1 MQLLKRRHF
10 KISSVTDKIMQWQQ
24 ELVSNISKVYNNYK
38 ESLFYFILKSWLI
51 KENNSSQILFVINN
65 SSFNLNPEEDFFILN
80 KTTWYSIKGKLKVK
94 QIPIR
99 KIGYYC
105 YKKLVFVFDNYCY
118 FFYKD
123 KNLDRKTIYEGY
135 LNFINKQNIEKILH
149 LLETNEINHFF
160 VKINANTDL
169 YRQILYY
176 KGNTFELVL
185 KKNVQNRTFFNE
197 QDKNK
202 EKVIYKKITLNQ
214 NNHEKSKLTALKKN
228 NLFRKSKKH
237 NINNSNDSNISEPSK
252 LRNNNS
258 AENLTN
264 ILLHS
269 QSDISIIINKSL
281 IRDRSCIDIQ
291 ANSLRKK
298 LDKIPEHFPN
308 RKLSK
313 SEDEK
318 LNKILKAVIHYYCF
332 YKNFNYKLNLE
343 QEVNDLNLCM
353 INKDWLNKF
362 FINKFNF
369 YRIKEYLNKKYEEID
384 PMDFLEYKEL
394 LIKACRIKDFLLVQ
408 TQPILPLQKDF
419 TEFGDEYFENYELID
434 NNCYQIFKETFG
446 SYELDEIRIFKINI
460 IKYRGIIINYK
471 PNQVEISKQ
480 YMDKNNKS
488 NNNKK
493 NTKPERYLIV
503 LKNSKYMNFRI
514 KRPLEENGITEG
526 IKLIPTEQN
535 EEDYEEYFKIKLNK
549 EIIGSLINITNP
561 VNKSFGNFI
570 PSQPCL
576 LGIEKNDVIN
586 SLNSILQCLNNIK
599 SLIGFFLNKKRMK
612 QISIQKEKR
621 PFSYELLQI
630 FKDLWLNETKE
641 KKEKISA
648 KKLSEYLLKMNP
660 FFSQKKNNAIE
671 ILYFIINLLHKEMN
685 TIENINTYVIN
696 NKIRFNYQLC
706 FETFYNY
713 YKSNYKSI
721 ISDVF
726 YGFKNDTITCSNC
739 FNTSHS
745 INIYDKLNFLPD
757 DIRIFKA
764 YSNTSILIEEGFEY
778 NERKIEYYYNKDFF
792 CNFCN
797 NYANGVFCT
806 KLISV
811 PKCLIINL
819 ERKEEKD
826 FYVNVIFEEFLN
838 LTNFAFYD
846 SNNYLYELIGVI
858 TNVSKF
864 DEDKKYI
871 SFCKSSTNKMWYLY
885 NDATV
890 NQIEFKDIKNIGNV
904 NILIYHH
911 CIDNK

>member
-123 KNLDRKTIYEGY
+123 KNLDIKTIYEGY

-202 EKVIYKKITLNQ
+202 EKVIYKKINQNQ

-228 NLFRKSKKH
+228 NLFLKSKKH

-298 LDKIPEHFPN
+298 LNKIPEHFPN

-318 LNKILKAVIHYYCF
+318 LNKILKAVLHYFCF
-332 YKNFNYKLNLE
+332 Y
-343 QEVNDLNLCM
+343 
-353 INKDWLNKF
+353 
-362 FINKFNF
+362 
-369 YRIKEYLNKKYEEID
+369 
-384 PMDFLEYKEL
+384 
-394 LIKACRIKDFLLVQ
+394 
-408 TQPILPLQKDF
+408 
-419 TEFGDEYFENYELID
+419 
-434 NNCYQIFKETFG
+434 
-446 SYELDEIRIFKINI
+446 
-460 IKYRGIIINYK
+460 
-471 PNQVEISKQ
+471 
-480 YMDKNNKS
+480 
-488 NNNKK
+488 
-493 NTKPERYLIV
+493 
-503 LKNSKYMNFRI
+503 
-514 KRPLEENGITEG
+514 
-526 IKLIPTEQN
+526 
-535 EEDYEEYFKIKLNK
+535 
-549 EIIGSLINITNP
+549 
-561 VNKSFGNFI
+561 
-570 PSQPCL
+570 
-576 LGIEKNDVIN
+576 
-586 SLNSILQCLNNIK
+586 
-599 SLIGFFLNKKRMK
+599 
-612 QISIQKEKR
+612 
-621 PFSYELLQI
+621 
-630 FKDLWLNETKE
+630 
-641 KKEKISA
+641 
-648 KKLSEYLLKMNP
+648 
-660 FFSQKKNNAIE
+660 
-671 ILYFIINLLHKEMN
+671 
-685 TIENINTYVIN
+685 
-696 NKIRFNYQLC
+696 
-706 FETFYNY
+706 
-713 YKSNYKSI
+713 
-721 ISDVF
+721 
-726 YGFKNDTITCSNC
+726 
-739 FNTSHS
+739 
-745 INIYDKLNFLPD
+745 
-757 DIRIFKA
+757 
-764 YSNTSILIEEGFEY
+764 
-778 NERKIEYYYNKDFF
+778 
-792 CNFCN
+792 
-797 NYANGVFCT
+797 
-806 KLISV
+806 
-811 PKCLIINL
+811 
-819 ERKEEKD
+819 
-826 FYVNVIFEEFLN
+826 
-838 LTNFAFYD
+838 
-846 SNNYLYELIGVI
+846 
-858 TNVSKF
+858 
-864 DEDKKYI
+864 
-871 SFCKSSTNKMWYLY
+871 
-885 NDATV
+885 
-890 NQIEFKDIKNIGNV
+890 
-904 NILIYHH
+904 
-911 CIDNK
+911 